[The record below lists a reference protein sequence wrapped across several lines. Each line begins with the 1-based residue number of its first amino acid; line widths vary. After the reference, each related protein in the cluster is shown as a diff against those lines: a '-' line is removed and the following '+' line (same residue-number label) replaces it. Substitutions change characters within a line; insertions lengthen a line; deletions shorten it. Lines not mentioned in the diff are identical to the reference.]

1 MITAI
6 IIMIFTSLFL
16 TVLALFFA
24 IRTARQSPA
33 AQLKRRLRRMAAS
46 SETIPSEAF
55 TSELLRKSTPSIYL
69 LPLMGRVKKRIEHSG
84 VHISPFSFVFLSG
97 MTAALCFIVVFVL
110 SGNTLAALL
119 AMLVFGCIPFVYLGY
134 RKQQRQTLFD
144 EQLPDALTMIARS
157 LRAGHSLLGAIELI
171 SQEMP
176 EPTGGLF
183 KIAYDQQRLGM
194 GITDSLQTLLEKVDS
209 MDLNFFVTI
218 IRINYETGG
227 NLAEILDKLADT
239 VRSRL
244 QVRLQV
250 KVYSAQGRMSGYILS
265 ALPVAVFVAFYFLN
279 PGYINVFFTEPICQF
294 ALLGALLAQFAG
306 FLIIRKI
313 VDIRI

>member
-1 MITAI
+1 
-6 IIMIFTSLFL
+6 
-16 TVLALFFA
+16 
-24 IRTARQSPA
+24 
-33 AQLKRRLRRMAAS
+33 MAAS
-46 SETIPSEAF
+46 SETTPSEAF
-55 TSELLRKSTPSIYL
+55 TSELLRKTTPSMYL
-69 LPLMGRVKKRIEHSG
+69 LPLTGTIKTRIEHSG
-84 VHISPFSFVFLSG
+84 VHITPFRFVFLSG
-97 MTAALCFIVVFVL
+97 MAAALSFIVVFFL
-110 SGNTLAALL
+110 SANTLAALL
-119 AMLVFGCIPFVYLGY
+119 AMPLFGCIPFVYLGY
-134 RKQQRQTLFD
+134 RKQQRKTLFD

-194 GITDSLQTLLEKVDS
+194 GITDSLQTLLEKVES

-218 IRINYETGG
+218 VRINYETGG
-227 NLAEILDKLADT
+227 NLAEILDKLAHT

-244 QVRLQV
+244 QIRLQV

-265 ALPVAVFVAFYFLN
+265 ALPVVVFVAFYLLS
-279 PGYINVFFTEPICQF
+279 PGDMNVFFTERICQL
-294 ALLGALLAQFAG
+294 ALIGALFAQCAG

-313 VDIRI
+313 IDIRI

>member
-1 MITAI
+1 
-6 IIMIFTSLFL
+6 
-16 TVLALFFA
+16 
-24 IRTARQSPA
+24 
-33 AQLKRRLRRMAAS
+33 
-46 SETIPSEAF
+46 
-55 TSELLRKSTPSIYL
+55 
-69 LPLMGRVKKRIEHSG
+69 
-84 VHISPFSFVFLSG
+84 
-97 MTAALCFIVVFVL
+97 VFVL
-110 SGNTLAALL
+110 SRNTLAALL

-218 IRINYETGG
+218 IRINNETGG

-265 ALPVAVFVAFYFLN
+265 ALPVVVFVVFYFLS
-279 PGYINVFFTEPICQF
+279 PGYVNVFFTERICQF
-294 ALLGALLAQFAG
+294 ALIGALVAQFAG